1 MKLRRIAG
9 NPRASRFEPLWIYPL
24 IKSDIERKVLC
35 RQTNTPGALAAVAKR
50 RLVPQHRRP
59 KLLSLTWGLS
69 VFVTVGRQT
78 TGKLWFN
85 AALNSASLVGFIWHV
100 RDFARCLWR
109 PVSLQSERFC
119 FRGLTVCAV
128 LTPLTISETWYCK
141 HCADVHGPGNYVD
154 REGSTFSGLPDLD
167 SQVSTTASNAD
178 EEIETPTSPP
188 DDFSTFPEHEVE
200 GADPST
206 SEQGAYDGPSSPIHN
221 LNSSFDMPLAL
232 PMNVDGS
239 SDTATP
245 PSPAS
250 IAQYI
255 YPETRVS
262 PFALS
267 VPQQAALDKWK
278 AKVAYDDLQAA
289 LSSPDKINRGIVDHN
304 LHLRYPESVGLF
316 YIKGPPVLGCM
327 EQGGQVVELSTDEMD
342 GKKLSECLKLVD
354 SRVKAEQEKIAGAR
368 EPWEEGVLQRME
380 WVKQEDEKA
389 EARKIKKK
397 EREMRASGG
406 LKAVGSPS
414 ARLGD
419 SSELTVTL
427 DGGIEL

>member
-1 MKLRRIAG
+1 
-9 NPRASRFEPLWIYPL
+9 
-24 IKSDIERKVLC
+24 
-35 RQTNTPGALAAVAKR
+35 
-50 RLVPQHRRP
+50 
-59 KLLSLTWGLS
+59 
-69 VFVTVGRQT
+69 
-78 TGKLWFN
+78 
-85 AALNSASLVGFIWHV
+85 
-100 RDFARCLWR
+100 
-109 PVSLQSERFC
+109 
-119 FRGLTVCAV
+119 
-128 LTPLTISETWYCK
+128 
-141 HCADVHGPGNYVD
+141 
-154 REGSTFSGLPDLD
+154 
-167 SQVSTTASNAD
+167 
-178 EEIETPTSPP
+178 
-188 DDFSTFPEHEVE
+188 
-200 GADPST
+200 
-206 SEQGAYDGPSSPIHN
+206 
-221 LNSSFDMPLAL
+221 
-232 PMNVDGS
+232 MNVDGS

-262 PFALS
+262 SFALS

-304 LHLRYPESVGLF
+304 LHLRYPESVGLL

-354 SRVKAEQEKIAGAR
+354 SRVKAEQERIAGAR

-406 LKAVGSPS
+406 RKAVGSPS

-419 SSELTVTL
+419 SSELTVTP